1 MILFSIFHN
10 LIKLILNKEPFSPA
24 HKLPPVIDNSAY
36 YRNLLN
42 KEILIRAWKKVRANK
57 GQPGID
63 KITIAQY
70 ERKLEKNL
78 YSLFTRLRAKKYR
91 FKPIIR
97 FEVKTKKG
105 KTRHLSL
112 LTVEDK
118 IVQSALLFIIE
129 PEVERIL
136 TKACFG
142 FRTGLGIP
150 DAVKAVTN
158 ARQNGFHWGIKA
170 DVASF
175 FDSINRPL
183 LFKMVDSVICDKDIT
198 ELIRNSVCA
207 PVIDQKGNLLE
218 VEMGVPQGA
227 VISPILSNIY
237 LNEFDRAMARRD
249 RKIIRYSDD
258 FIIFCNKPES
268 IPEVIEDSIKVLGR
282 LHLRIKNDF
291 FRHIDFR
298 KGFVFLGYGFRGKI
312 IELKK

>member
-1 MILFSIFHN
+1 MILYSIFHN
-10 LIKLILNKEPFSPA
+10 LIKIIFNEKPVSPY
-24 HKLPPVIDNSAY
+24 HELPPCNDNLVY
-36 YRNLLN
+36 YRKLLN
-42 KEILIRAWKKVRANK
+42 KEILMKAWKKVRANK
-57 GQPGID
+57 GQPGMD

-70 ERKLEKNL
+70 ERKLDKNL
-78 YSLFTRLRAKKYR
+78 NALFIRLRAKNYR

-97 FEVKTKKG
+97 FEIITKKG
-105 KTRHLSL
+105 KTRYLTL

-129 PEVERIL
+129 PVVERIL

-142 FRTGLGIP
+142 FRTGMGIP

-158 ARQNGFHWGIKA
+158 ARQNGFNWGIKA

-183 LFKMVDSVICDKDIT
+183 LFKMVDSLICDKDFT

-207 PVIDQKGNLLE
+207 PVIDRNGNHLS

-237 LNEFDRAMARRD
+237 LNEFDRAMARKD

-258 FIIFCNKPES
+258 FIVFCNKPES
-268 IPEVIEDSIKVLGR
+268 IPQVIEDSRNILGR
-282 LHLRIKNDF
+282 LHLKIKNDF
-291 FRHIDFR
+291 FRRIDFKR
-298 KGFVFLGYGFRGKI
+298 GFQFLGYGFRGKT